1 MAHKSILVVDD
12 DRTVHTYL
20 RGVLG
25 RAGYRV
31 FTALDALQGHM
42 MARQAHPDL
51 VILDV
56 AMPGGGGPAVL
67 ERMRTMQGTTFI
79 PVLVYSGLEGNRVEQ
94 LMPAGAD
101 TSFMAKPG
109 TPDELL
115 RAVESLLG
123 RSEDRPAA

>member
-1 MAHKSILVVDD
+1 VS
-12 DRTVHTYL
+12 
-20 RGVLG
+20 
-25 RAGYRV
+25 

-67 ERMRTMQGTTFI
+67 ERLRGMQGTTFI
-79 PVLVYSGLEGNRVEQ
+79 PILVYSGLEGTRVEQ

-115 RAVESLLG
+115 RTVASLLG
-123 RSEDRPAA
+123 QSEDRPAA